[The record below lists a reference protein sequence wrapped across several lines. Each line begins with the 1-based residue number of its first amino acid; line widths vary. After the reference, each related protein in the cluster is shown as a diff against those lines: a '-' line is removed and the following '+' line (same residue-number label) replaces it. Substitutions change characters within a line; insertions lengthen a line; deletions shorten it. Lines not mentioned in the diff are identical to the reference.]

1 MARKARFRG
10 NYKGVGQIL
19 RSHQMQQEMKQR
31 ADRVKAKAETLAP
44 HHTGQYAGSFRV
56 EVGVREGGKPRAMAK
71 VINDDPAAPY
81 VEWGT
86 SRTPRFRVMG
96 RAAGAE

>member
-1 MARKARFRG
+1 MAPKARFRS
-10 NYKGVGQIL
+10 NYKGIGAML
-19 RSHQMQQEMKQR
+19 RSRQMQEEMRKR
-31 ADRVKAKAETLAP
+31 AEDVQDKAQAMAP
-44 HHTGQYAGSFRV
+44 RDTGDYATSFRV
-56 EVGVREGGKPRAMAK
+56 ETGVREGKKPRAQAK

-86 SRTPRFRVMG
+86 SRTPRFRVLG